1 MSRSQ
6 GKPISKD
13 EIQRIQMLLA
23 DTDMTMAMIAERM
36 NCTRSS
42 IARINK
48 EFQIRSYNGQRTR
61 WATAGESVS
70 VGHSITRASLA
81 NFK

>member
-6 GKPISKD
+6 GKPLTKD

-23 DTDMTMAMIAERM
+23 DTDMTMVMIAERM

-48 EFQIRSYNGQRTR
+48 EFQIRSYKGQRNR
-61 WATAGESVS
+61 WAAAGVTVTS
-70 VGHSITRASLA
+70 
-81 NFK
+81 F